1 MFNGEVR
8 QYDELKKEETGVIKP
23 KSFMKNQKLIVVKK
37 RSQQKFQNE
46 SKVLSIDETSRVDY
60 SEFAH
65 KYKWLNYQIKLRPL
79 IKSV

>member
-23 KSFMKNQKLIVVKK
+23 KSFMKKQKLIVVKK

-46 SKVLSIDETSRVDY
+46 SKVLRIDENSRVDY

>member
-8 QYDELKKEETGVIKP
+8 QYDELKKEETGVMKP
-23 KSFMKNQKLIVVKK
+23 KSFIKKQKLIVIKK

-46 SKVLSIDETSRVDY
+46 SKVVSIDENSSVDY
-60 SEFAH
+60 SEFVH
-65 KYKWLNYQIKLRPL
+65 KYKWLNYQIKLRLL